1 VRRRDGYN
9 AGVDLKTIDAHVAG
23 AAVRLAVAGLPQ
35 IEGDTLDERAQRL
48 MALTLGP
55 LRALAREP
63 RAPAGMVVTLL
74 VAPDRPDA
82 DAGMLFV
89 SGDDLLPFS
98 GDALM
103 AAAAIAVERG
113 LVLPRRAGRLEID
126 TLAGPATATVRG
138 ASASFVARP
147 ALVLRPNHAVTIGRR
162 TVHVDLVWTG
172 WEVAAIVDAEA
183 AGAPLVAS
191 RQLELQ
197 RAGRDLLDALDD
209 HAVAAHPDTGGRID
223 VASAIFIGAP
233 PERAADILSGG
244 VHRDGRVA
252 RSPGASAAVAVTT
265 VLSAMGVASPWQR
278 IVHQGLAGTTLV
290 AEISGIE
297 ERDGRALVTVEVGG
311 DVWTTGE
318 HAFTTREGDP
328 LSEGLVL

>member
-1 VRRRDGYN
+1 M
-9 AGVDLKTIDAHVAG
+9 AST
-23 AAVRLAVAGLPQ
+23 
-35 IEGDTLDERAQRL
+35 RA
-48 MALTLGP
+48 P
-55 LRALAREP
+55 LLALAREP

-89 SGDDLLPFS
+89 CGDDLLPFS

-103 AAAAIAVERG
+103 AAAAIAVDRA
-113 LVLPRRAGRLEID
+113 LVLPRREGRLEID
-126 TLAGPATATVRG
+126 TLAGPVTAIVRG
-138 ASASFVARP
+138 ASVSFVARP
-147 ALVLRPNHAVTIGRR
+147 AVVLRPNHAVTIGRR
-162 TVHVDLVWTG
+162 AVHVDLVWTG

-191 RQLELQ
+191 RELELQ

-209 HAVAAHPDTGGRID
+209 HAIAAHPDTGVRVD

-233 PERAADILSGG
+233 PERAADILSGA

-265 VLSAMGVASPWQR
+265 VLSAMGVASTGQR

-297 ERDGRALVTVEVGG
+297 ERDGRALVTVEVAG

-318 HAFTTREGDP
+318 HAFTTHDGDP
-328 LSEGLVL
+328 LAEGLVL

>member
-1 VRRRDGYN
+1 MG
-9 AGVDLKTIDAHVAG
+9 LKTIDAHVAG

-35 IEGDTLDERAQRL
+35 IEGDTLDQRAQWL
-48 MALTLGP
+48 MASARTTLM
-55 LRALAREP
+55 ALAREP

-82 DAGMLFV
+82 DAGMLFM
-89 SGDDLLPFS
+89 SGDDLLSFS

-113 LVLPRRAGRLEID
+113 LVLPRREGRLEID
-126 TLAGPATATVRG
+126 TLAGPVSATVRG
-138 ASASFVARP
+138 ASVSFVARP
-147 ALVLRPNHAVTIGRR
+147 AIVLRPNHAVTIGRR
-162 TVHVDLVWTG
+162 AVHVDLVWTG

-209 HAVAAHPDTGGRID
+209 HAIAAHPDTGVRVD

-233 PERAADILSGG
+233 PERGADVLSGA

-252 RSPGASAAVAVTT
+252 RSPGASAAVAVTA
-265 VLSAMGVASPWQR
+265 VLSAMGVAATGQQ

-290 AEISGIE
+290 AEIFGVE

-318 HAFTTREGDP
+318 HAFATRDGNP
-328 LSEGLVL
+328 LAEGLVL

>member
-1 VRRRDGYN
+1 
-9 AGVDLKTIDAHVAG
+9 
-23 AAVRLAVAGLPQ
+23 
-35 IEGDTLDERAQRL
+35 
-48 MALTLGP
+48 
-55 LRALAREP
+55 
-63 RAPAGMVVTLL
+63 MVVSLL

-89 SGDDLLPFS
+89 SGEDLLPFS
-98 GDALM
+98 GDALL

-113 LVLPRRAGRLEID
+113 LVLPRREGRLEID
-126 TLAGPATATVRG
+126 TLAGPATAIVRG
-138 ASASFVARP
+138 ASVSFVARP
-147 ALVLRPNHAVTIGRR
+147 AIVLRPNHGVTFGRR

-209 HAVAAHPDTGGRID
+209 QAVAAHPDTGARID

-252 RSPGASAAVAVTT
+252 RSPGVSAAVAVTT
-265 VLSAMGVASPWQR
+265 VLSAMGVASTGQR
-278 IVHQGLAGTTLV
+278 IVHQGLAGTTLA

-297 ERDGRALVTVEVGG
+297 DRDGRVLVTVEVTG

-318 HAFTTREGDP
+318 HTFTTRDGDP
-328 LSEGLVL
+328 VAEGLVL